1 MNEAN
6 DAMMNEKLANAQTKE
21 QFEATLKE
29 ELECEFIYQEKSGT
43 DAGQYFCHYQG

>member
-1 MNEAN
+1 MGRIMNEAN

-29 ELECEFIYQEKSGT
+29 ELECEFIPGEIR
-43 DAGQYFCHYQG
+43 H